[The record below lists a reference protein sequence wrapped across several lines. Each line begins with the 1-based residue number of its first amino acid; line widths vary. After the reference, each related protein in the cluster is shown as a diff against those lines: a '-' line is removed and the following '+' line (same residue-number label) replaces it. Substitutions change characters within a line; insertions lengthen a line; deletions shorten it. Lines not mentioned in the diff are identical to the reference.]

1 MNPDPKYY
9 FDGSGSLNDLMI
21 VTAYRVSIFCIKIFH
36 LGTLNE
42 ILEINFGNT
51 VEAE

>member
-1 MNPDPKYY
+1 MNPDPKYN

-21 VTAYRVSIFCIKIFH
+21 ATAYRVSIFCIKIFH

-42 ILEINFGNT
+42 ILEIYLGIQ
-51 VEAE
+51 